1 MVKPFEKGLHDL
13 LETRLSPECLAAF
26 EARGDDAWVLGDLD
40 DDAETDFYIDDMMT
54 LLAIHGVRPPAEQKV
69 SPFWWLWPDKCL
81 VYRDFT
87 VGELKTLVKTKVW
100 PADAY
105 SYEPIPL
112 TQKLTSLTVMLVLGG
127 LMIGITALLVFWL
140 VHWLKG

>member
-1 MVKPFEKGLHDL
+1 MVKSLERGLYDL
-13 LETRLSPECLAAF
+13 LETRLSPECLATF
-26 EARGDDAWVLGDLD
+26 KARGDDAWVLGDLD
-40 DDAETDFYIDDMMT
+40 DDSTTDFYIDDMLT
-54 LLAIHGVRPPAEQKV
+54 LLAIHGVKPPAEQKV

-87 VGELKTLVKTKVW
+87 VGELKALAKSKVW

-112 TQKLTSLTVMLVLGG
+112 SQKLTSLTVMLVLAV
-127 LMIGITALLVFWL
+127 LVIGIAALLVFWL

>member
-13 LETRLSPECLAAF
+13 LETRLSPEGLAAF
-26 EARGDDAWVLGDLD
+26 KAKGDDAYVIGDLD
-40 DDAETDFYIDDMMT
+40 GDCETDFYIDDMLT

-87 VGELKTLVKTKVW
+87 VGELKALVKTKAW
-100 PADAY
+100 PADSFAY
-105 SYEPIPL
+105 EDVPV
-112 TQKLTSLTVMLVLGG
+112 TQKITSLSVTLVFAALVICILG
-127 LMIGITALLVFWL
+127 LLVFWA
-140 VHWLKG
+140 VHWLNV